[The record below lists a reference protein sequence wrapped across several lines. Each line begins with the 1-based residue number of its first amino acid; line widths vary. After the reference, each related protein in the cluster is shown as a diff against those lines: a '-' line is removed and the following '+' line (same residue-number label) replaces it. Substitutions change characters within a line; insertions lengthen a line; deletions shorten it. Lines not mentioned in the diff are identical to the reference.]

1 MKRTFS
7 SISSIVRGLTSSSL
21 LGLVGAAALV
31 AVGTGC
37 TPTLAQPF
45 AGMKQQPIT
54 IYRLQNFEPQPA
66 AAAGA
71 AVPAG
76 IPPQIQQ
83 WLTAGAQLLPPGLLP
98 PGLLPGGT
106 PLPAGTGD
114 VPRFHNFRILGSMA
128 VSDAKQA
135 DQILE
140 LFGKESN
147 FDLPRQSCMFAEFG
161 FQIGAGGA
169 PGMQGAP
176 AGGGVPADILVS
188 LSCDQVQMFNYSWPY
203 GTKNGLT
210 DDTSKHIV
218 QLVQKA
224 FGG

>member
-1 MKRTFS
+1 MKRF
-7 SISSIVRGLTSSSL
+7 LL
-21 LGLVGAAALV
+21 CLGLGSIAAL
-31 AVGTGC
+31 ALSSTTGC
-37 TPTLAQPF
+37 SSTLAQPF
-45 AGMKQQPIT
+45 EGMKQQPIT
-54 IYRLQNFEPQPA
+54 IYRLQNFEPPA

-71 AVPAG
+71 AAPAVAG

-83 WLTAGAQLLPPGLLP
+83 WLSAGAQLLPPGLLP

-106 PLPAGTGD
+106 PAPTAD
-114 VPRFHNFRILGSMA
+114 ASVPRFHNFRILGSMA
-128 VSDAKQA
+128 VTDKTQH
-135 DQILE
+135 DEILA
-140 LFGKESN
+140 LFGREAS
-147 FDLPRQSCMFAEFG
+147 FDLPRQSCMYAEFG
-161 FQIGAGGA
+161 FQIGQGGA
-169 PGMQGAP
+169 PGVQGAP

-210 DDTSKHIV
+210 DDTSRKIV